1 MANDYTFSNE
11 SMFAGNNNI
20 PSDLKAQKMI
30 PDSLMNS
37 VGIYSKSDIESARYS
52 RYSRFG
58 RVLDPYGRLND
69 TREYLF
75 FVKPDLHICVV
86 DFDSDSPSNVY
97 KVGGYNDSYSYS
109 ELIGHHGLKLNPQ
122 LNNNA
127 YFVDLIDRYP
137 DVIKELQDGINK
149 GSTAD
154 HFSHLLSF
162 SVNSGLDIPGQEAS
176 TLDNP
181 STIFGTNY
189 EYLKDSESSDENP
202 SFSLEFVDT
211 KRLEVYHFFKA
222 YAEYHIARK
231 SGLVTPPSA
240 NYWKYKRLHNTM
252 GIYKF
257 LVAEDMETIIYWA
270 YFWGVY
276 PISVPRE
283 SFSDAAFQD
292 GLTFSVNFKAA
303 FVEDMNPLILNSF
316 NQLMSPLIK
325 DKNDWLPTIYQS
337 YSADRYLD
345 GRSRSYKSNL
355 DDIVGRTEYV
365 STDSTG
371 KKYTTYYNGGT
382 DRINGTL
389 PRAALVDPNVYNNE
403 SPKYRL
409 RWYA

>member
-11 SMFAGNNNI
+11 SMISTNNNI
-20 PSDLKAQKMI
+20 PSNLKPQKMV
-30 PDSLMNS
+30 PDTLLNS
-37 VGIYSKSDIESARYS
+37 VGIYSKTDINNARYH

-58 RVLDPYGRLND
+58 RVIDPYGRLND

-75 FVKPDLHICVV
+75 FVKPDLHICAV
-86 DFDSDSPSNVY
+86 DFDTTSSTNVY
-97 KVGGYNDSYSYS
+97 KIGGYDQTSYSN
-109 ELIGHHGLKLNPQ
+109 LIINDGLILNPQ
-122 LNNNA
+122 LNGNA
-127 YFVDLIDRYP
+127 YFNDLIRRYP
-137 DVIKELQDGINK
+137 DVIRELQDGLDK
-149 GSTAD
+149 SSSAD

-162 SVNSGLDIPGQEAS
+162 SVNSGLDIPGAEAS

-181 STIFGTNY
+181 ATMFGTSY
-189 EYLKDSESSDENP
+189 EYLKDSEASDENP

-222 YAEYHIARK
+222 YAEYHNARK

-257 LVAEDMETIIYWA
+257 LIAEDMETIIYWA

-303 FVEDMNPLILNSF
+303 FMEDSNPIILDHF
-316 NQLMSPLIK
+316 NQLMSPLVSNR
-325 DKNDWLPTIYQS
+325 NDWLPVVYQS
-337 YSADRYLD
+337 YGADYLS
-345 GRSRSYKSNL
+345 GRTHSYSSNL
-355 DDIVGRTEYV
+355 DNIVG
-365 STDSTG
+365 
-371 KKYTTYYNGGT
+371 GGT
-382 DRINGTL
+382 DRINGIL
-389 PRAALVDPNVYNNE
+389 PKAALVDGNIYNNE
-403 SPKYRL
+403 KPKYRL